1 MIHPA
6 LVPGQS
12 AALYRVRTYAAGM
25 PLLSFWARGIAA
37 ALSRA
42 AWLAPRYECVEVHG
56 DGGYVVASWR
66 NGVPDSADPLAAW
79 PDHMVRDARAT
90 WPAATDAQVLSV
102 LIAAE
107 SHQADGAPW
116 MWALSNAVRDIQL
129 ESKGGR

>member
-1 MIHPA
+1 MTTPYPIRPPTA
-6 LVPGQS
+6 T
-12 AALYRVRTYAAGM
+12 LYRVRTYASGL
-25 PLLSFWARGIAA
+25 PLLSFWARGIGA
-37 ALSRA
+37 ALTRA
-42 AWLAPRYECVEVHG
+42 EFLAPRYEVVEVHG
-56 DGGYVVASWR
+56 PGAVVVAAWR
-66 NGVPDSADPLAAW
+66 KGVPDSADPLAAW

-129 ESKGGR
+129 EAKGGR

>member
-1 MIHPA
+1 MTLPA
-6 LVPGQS
+6 ILPPGT
-12 AALYRVRTYAAGM
+12 ATLYRVRTYASGL
-25 PLLSFWARGIAA
+25 PLLSFWARGIGA
-37 ALSRA
+37 ALTRA
-42 AWLAPRYECVEVHG
+42 EFLAPRYEVVEVHG
-56 DGGYVVASWR
+56 PGAVVVAAWR
-66 NGVPDSADPLAAW
+66 KGVPDSADPLAAW

-129 ESKGGR
+129 EAKGGR